1 MAGELMAAGSMFGP
15 WGTVAGAG
23 FDALKSI
30 TGGPAAPS
38 SALSSQSNGYAFDN
52 SGFVVNTG
60 PGMAGTAL
68 PSWAVPALIAL
79 GLVVWLKSRKS

>member
-15 WGTVAGAG
+15 YGAAAGAG
-23 FDALKSI
+23 LDALKSLS
-30 TGGPAAPS
+30 GGAAAPS

-60 PGMAGTAL
+60 PGMAGSAL
-68 PSWAVPALIAL
+68 PSWALPALAAL
-79 GLVVWLKSRKS
+79 GLVVWLKSRKN